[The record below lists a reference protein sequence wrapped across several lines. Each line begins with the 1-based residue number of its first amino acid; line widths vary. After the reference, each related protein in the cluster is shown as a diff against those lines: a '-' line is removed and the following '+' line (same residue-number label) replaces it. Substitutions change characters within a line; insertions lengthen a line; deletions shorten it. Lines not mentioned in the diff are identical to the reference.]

1 MATATKTTDAA
12 RDRIFQVNEQ
22 ILETGRKAGLS
33 LVDSYEKGWKSVADL
48 QEKVGDE
55 TNIEWVS
62 ALTHAQARFTREL
75 TDAYASTAKSV
86 FRS

>member
-1 MATATKTTDAA
+1 MATATKTTDA

-75 TDAYASTAKSV
+75 TDAYASTARGI

>member
-1 MATATKTTDAA
+1 MATATKTNDFT
-12 RDRIFQVNEQ
+12 DRITQANEQ
-22 ILETGRKAGLS
+22 LLETGRKAGLAI
-33 LVDSYEKGWKSVADL
+33 VDSYEKGWKGVADL

-55 TNIEWVS
+55 SRVEWVS

-75 TDAYASTAKSV
+75 TDAYASTARSL

>member
-1 MATATKTTDAA
+1 MATATKTNDFT
-12 RDRIFQVNEQ
+12 DRIAQANEQ
-22 ILETGRKAGLS
+22 LLETGRKAGLAI
-33 LVDSYEKGWKSVADL
+33 VDSYEKGWKGVADL

-55 TNIEWVS
+55 SRIEWVS

-75 TDAYASTAKSV
+75 TDAYTSTARSL